1 VAPSDKTP
9 DADEISQ
16 PEDEALKKDE
26 AIEKNAGEKKPEEIA
41 DIVEDQPRLRKRD
54 KRALA
59 AIAVTAIVT
68 FFGGLVLAGF
78 AAINYKYER
87 AHDGAEDQIAFAI
100 PKGAGLSSIA
110 QRLEKEEFIESA
122 FIFKAVTKLRGNESN
137 FKAGEF
143 YLSKNMSMASI
154 YEGLANGKAIL
165 YPYTAAEGLT
175 SAMIVRA
182 LDGAAN
188 LEDDNPK
195 VPAEG
200 TLLPETYLTPRGMS
214 QSQLLEKMALAQKE
228 LIDAAWENRDPDI
241 PVKTKEEAIILAS
254 VVEKETGVGMERGVV
269 AGVFS
274 NRLKIGMKLQSDPTI
289 IYGIS
294 KGEPLGR
301 RIRRSEIDRKTA
313 WNTYQ
318 IDALPKTPICN
329 PGKDAI
335 LAVLNPT
342 ETDALF
348 FVADGTG
355 GHAFAKTLR
364 EHEKNVKKW
373 RKIQRE
379 RGLR

>member
-1 VAPSDKTP
+1 MAFSKKETSPEDKTTEEKP
-9 DADEISQ
+9 
-16 PEDEALKKDE
+16 PKPAL
-26 AIEKNAGEKKPEEIA
+26 A
-41 DIVEDQPRLRKRD
+41 KRD
-54 KRALA
+54 KRALTLI
-59 AIAVTAIVT
+59 AITALVT
-68 FFGGLVLAGF
+68 FFGGLAMASY

-87 AHDGAEDQIAFAI
+87 SPEGAEDQIAFAV
-100 PKGAGLSSIA
+100 PRGAGLSTIS
-110 QRLEKEEFIESA
+110 QSLEKEGFIESA
-122 FIFKAVTKLRGNESN
+122 FLFKAVTKLRGNESN

-154 YEGLANGKAIL
+154 YDALANGKAIL
-165 YPYTAAEGLT
+165 YPFTAAEGLT
-175 SAMIVRA
+175 SAMIVRS
-182 LDGAAN
+182 LDESVS
-188 LEDDNPK
+188 LKDDNPD

-214 QSQLLEKMALAQKE
+214 QSQLLEKMRLAQQE
-228 LIDAAWENRDPDI
+228 LMDAAWENRDPNI

-254 VVEKETGVGMERGVV
+254 VVEKETGVGMERGMV
-269 AGVFS
+269 AGVFT
-274 NRLKIGMKLQSDPTI
+274 NRLRKGIKLQSDPTI
-289 IYGIS
+289 IYGITQ
-294 KGEPLGR
+294 GEPLGR
-301 RIRRSEIDRKTA
+301 RIRRSEIDRKTD

-364 EHEKNVKKW
+364 EHERNVVKW

>member
-1 VAPSDKTP
+1 MARKSKQ
-9 DADEISQ
+9 S
-16 PEDEALKKDE
+16 
-26 AIEKNAGEKKPEEIA
+26 KNKPEPGLA
-41 DIVEDQPRLRKRD
+41 KRD
-54 KRALA
+54 KKLLAVIALA
-59 AIAVTAIVT
+59 ALIT
-68 FFGGLVLAGF
+68 FFGGLVIAGY

-87 AHDGAEDQIAFAI
+87 AQDGASEQIAFTV
-100 PKGAGLSSIA
+100 PKGAGLSKIA
-110 QRLEKEEFIESA
+110 QDLEKTGFIESA
-122 FIFKAVTKLRGNESN
+122 FLFKAVTKLRGNEAK

-143 YLSKNMSMASI
+143 YLSKDMSMAAM

-165 YPYTAAEGLT
+165 YPFTAAEGLT

-182 LDGAAN
+182 LDDAPN
-188 LEDDNPK
+188 LVDDNPA

-200 TLLPETYLTPRGMS
+200 TLLPETYLTPRGMT
-214 QSQLLEKMALAQKE
+214 QGQLLQKMALAQTQ
-228 LIDAAWENRDPDI
+228 LLDAAWENRDSTI

-254 VVEKETGVGMERGVV
+254 VVEKETGIGMERGMV
-269 AGVFS
+269 AGVFT
-274 NRLKIGMKLQSDPTI
+274 NRLRQGMKLQSDPTI

-294 KGEPLGR
+294 QGEPLGR
-301 RIRRSEIDRKTA
+301 RIRRSEIDRRTD

-318 IDALPKTPICN
+318 IPGLPKTPICN
-329 PGKDAI
+329 PGREAI
-335 LAVLNPT
+335 LAVLNPD

-364 EHEKNVKKW
+364 EHERNVAKW

>member
-1 VAPSDKTP
+1 MASSDKTP
-9 DADEISQ
+9 E
-16 PEDEALKKDE
+16 PEDVTPPKETFAKKTVSP
-26 AIEKNAGEKKPEEIA
+26 EKESSE
-41 DIVEDQPRLRKRD
+41 PRLARRD
-54 KRALA
+54 KRALTL
-59 AIAVTAIVT
+59 IALTALVT
-68 FFGGLVLAGF
+68 FFGGLALAGY

-87 AHDGAEDQIAFAI
+87 GQDGTPDQIAFTV

-122 FIFKAVTKLRGNESN
+122 FLFKAVTKLRGNESN

-143 YLSKNMSMASI
+143 YLSKNMSMAAI
-154 YEGLANGKAIL
+154 YDSLANGKAIL
-165 YPYTAAEGLT
+165 YPFTAAEGLT
-175 SAMIVRA
+175 SAMIVRS
-182 LDGAAN
+182 LDGTPT
-188 LEDDNPK
+188 LKDDDPG

-214 QSQLLEKMALAQKE
+214 QSQLLEKMAEAQKK
-228 LIDAAWENRDPDI
+228 LIDEAWENRDPNI
-241 PVKTKEEAIILAS
+241 PVKTKEDAIILAS
-254 VVEKETGVGMERGVV
+254 VVEKETGVGMERGMV

-274 NRLKIGMKLQSDPTI
+274 NRLRKGIKLQSDPTI
-289 IYGIS
+289 IYGVS
-294 KGEPLGR
+294 QGEPLGR
-301 RIRRSEIDRKTA
+301 RIRRSEIDRKTD

-318 IDALPKTPICN
+318 IEALPKTPICN

-364 EHEKNVKKW
+364 EHEKNVAKW